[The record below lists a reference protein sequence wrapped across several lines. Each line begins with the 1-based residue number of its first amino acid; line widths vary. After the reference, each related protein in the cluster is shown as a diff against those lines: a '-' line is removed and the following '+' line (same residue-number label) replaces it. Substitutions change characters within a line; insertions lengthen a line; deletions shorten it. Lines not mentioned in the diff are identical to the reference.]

1 MSEERFID
9 HYEILQVS
17 RNADAET
24 IERVFRLLAKRYHP
38 DNTSTG
44 DSDRFVALSEAHRVL
59 SDPHERARY
68 DARYES
74 GKSSQWSLF
83 FEAPLGG
90 VNEDQRIQQWILS
103 VLYQTRR
110 RSPANPGVGIYEME
124 NYLEVAESQLDYH
137 LWYLKEKGWL
147 MRTDSGA
154 WAITVEGIDWIT
166 ERDHLFRKDRLLPDS
181 VRSDPSHNPA
191 QPSTDEDQE
200 SPSARE
206 QSLLREE
213 SVA

>member
-1 MSEERFID
+1 MSEERFVD
-9 HYEILQVS
+9 YYEVLQVS

-44 DSDRFVALSEAHRVL
+44 DSERFVALSEAHRVL

-68 DARYES
+68 DAHYES
-74 GKSSQWSLF
+74 GKSRQWSLF

-90 VNEDQRIQQWILS
+90 VDEDQRIQQWILS

-110 RSPANPGVGIYEME
+110 RSTSDPGVGIYE
-124 NYLEVAESQLDYH
+124 LESHLEAAEGQLDYH

-147 MRTDSGA
+147 MRTQSGA
-154 WAITVEGIDWIT
+154 WAITVDGIDWIT
-166 ERDHLFRKDRLLPDS
+166 ERDHLFRKDRLLPDRVGS
-181 VRSDPSHNPA
+181 NPFRGSARS
-191 QPSTDEDQE
+191 STDGDDE
-200 SPSARE
+200 SSSARPR
-206 QSLLREE
+206 SLPLKE

>member
-1 MSEERFID
+1 MPEERFVD

-44 DSDRFVALSEAHRVL
+44 DSERFVALSEAHRVL

-68 DARYES
+68 DAHYES

-90 VNEDQRIQQWILS
+90 VDEDQRIQQWILS

-110 RSPANPGVGIYEME
+110 RSSSDPGVGIYELE
-124 NYLEVAESQLDYH
+124 NYLEMAEGQLDYH

-147 MRTDSGA
+147 MRTPSGA
-154 WAITVEGIDWIT
+154 WAITVDGIDWIT
-166 ERDHLFRKDRLLPDS
+166 ERDHLFRKDRLLPES
-181 VRSDPSHNPA
+181 VRSTPFHGPA
-191 QPSTDEDQE
+191 RSTTDRGHG
-200 SPSARE
+200 SSSARP
-206 QSLLREE
+206 QSLPRKE

>member
-9 HYEILQVS
+9 HYEVLQVS
-17 RNADAET
+17 CNADAET

-38 DNTSTG
+38 DNASTG
-44 DSDRFVALSEAHRVL
+44 DSERFLALSEAHRVL

-90 VNEDQRIQQWILS
+90 VDEDQRIQQWILS
-103 VLYQTRR
+103 VLYQARR
-110 RSPANPGVGIYEME
+110 RSSSEPGVGIYELE
-124 NYLEVAESQLDYH
+124 NYLEMAEGQLDYH

-147 MRTDSGA
+147 MRTPAGA
-154 WAITVEGIDWIT
+154 WAITVDGIDWIT
-166 ERDHLFRKDRLLPDS
+166 ERDHLFRKERLLPES
-181 VRSDPSHNPA
+181 VRSKPFHGPA
-191 QPSTDEDQE
+191 RSSTEEDHE
-200 SPSARE
+200 SSSAPP
-206 QSLLREE
+206 QSFPRKE

>member
-1 MSEERFID
+1 MSEERFVD

-17 RNADAET
+17 RNADSET

-44 DSDRFVALSEAHRVL
+44 DSDRFVALSEAHRIL

-74 GKSSQWSLF
+74 GKSQQWSLF

-90 VNEDQRIQQWILS
+90 VTEDQRIQQWILS
-103 VLYQTRR
+103 VLYQVRR
-110 RSPANPGVGIYEME
+110 RSSSDPGVGIYELE
-124 NYLEVAESQLDYH
+124 NYLEMAEGQLDYH

-154 WAITVEGIDWIT
+154 WAITVDGIDWIT
-166 ERDHLFRKDRLLPDS
+166 QRDQLFRKDRLLPDS
-181 VRSDPSHNPA
+181 IRSDPSHGPA
-191 QPSTDEDQE
+191 RFSEDEDDG
-200 SPSARE
+200 SPAVRP
-206 QSLLREE
+206 QSLPREE

>member
-1 MSEERFID
+1 MSEERFVD
-9 HYEILQVS
+9 YYELLQVS
-17 RNADAET
+17 RNADPET

-38 DNTSTG
+38 DNTATG
-44 DSDRFVALSEAHRVL
+44 DSERFVALSQAHRVL

-90 VNEDQRIQQWILS
+90 VDQDQRIQQWILS
-103 VLYQTRR
+103 VLYQVRR
-110 RSPANPGVGIYEME
+110 RSSSNPGVGIYELE
-124 NYLEVAESQLDYH
+124 GYLEMAEGQLDYH

-147 MRTDSGA
+147 MRTDAGA
-154 WAITVEGIDWIT
+154 WAITVDGIDWIT
-166 ERDHLFRKDRLLPDS
+166 ERDHLFRKDKLLPES
-181 VRSDPSHNPA
+181 SRSTSSHGPGQSSADEDDENPA
-191 QPSTDEDQE
+191 PRPRSF
-200 SPSARE
+200 P
-206 QSLLREE
+206 LKE

>member
-1 MSEERFID
+1 MSEERFVD
-9 HYEILQVS
+9 YYELLQVS
-17 RNADAET
+17 RNADPET

-38 DNTSTG
+38 DNTATG
-44 DSDRFVALSEAHRVL
+44 DSERFVALSEAHRVL

-90 VNEDQRIQQWILS
+90 VDEDQRIQQWILS
-103 VLYQTRR
+103 VLYQVRR
-110 RSPANPGVGIYEME
+110 RSSSDPGVGIYELE
-124 NYLEVAESQLDYH
+124 NYLEMTEGQLDYH

-147 MRTDSGA
+147 MRTDAGA
-154 WAITVEGIDWIT
+154 WAITVDGIDWIT
-166 ERDHLFRKDRLLPDS
+166 EKDHLFRKDKLLPES
-181 VRSDPSHNPA
+181 SRSTSSHGPGRS
-191 QPSTDEDQE
+191 STDEDDDT
-200 SPSARE
+200 SSARPR
-206 QSLLREE
+206 SLSPKE